1 MLPRRSKNLPNIVA
15 MLRIFFRPT
24 TAKEGRVL
32 TPFSD
37 LGKASIIQF
46 GPEMNGIDIDTRL
59 YLDHTYKSGPENI
72 QVCLFWPKPALGG
85 ARPEAFSIC
94 EALISCVHATL

>member
-1 MLPRRSKNLPNIVA
+1 MLPRRSKNLLNIVA

-59 YLDHTYKSGPENI
+59 YLDHIYKSGPENI
-72 QVCLFWPKPALGG
+72 QVSLFW
-85 ARPEAFSIC
+85 PEAFSIC
-94 EALISCVHATL
+94 EALISCVPWRVIQCLDCD